1 MNNKKNSRSA
11 VSNENKP
18 VTEEVAVDPDLLDI
32 ISSVIDDN
40 DSYESNMVSAVD
52 VKLPDGVKR
61 VIKTGKGITNK
72 KQQQQQ
78 TRNIAPILVNY
89 INENDP
95 HDLIYNSGQVFDS
108 RLIHDFEAE
117 IRKLNNDRIHPTVF
131 VKICSRLHFTQII
144 NKITNPNAKRK
155 LPHVLGHIFF
165 SGRVLN
171 DLRVKTYNVKQEI
184 EKEGVTESEI
194 ELQIFGLLAHLNN
207 IIYEVE

>member
-11 VSNENKP
+11 VSNENKS
-18 VTEEVAVDPDLLDI
+18 VADEVAVDPDLLDI

-40 DSYESNMVSAVD
+40 DGYESNMVAAVD

-61 VIKTGKGITNK
+61 VIKTGKGITIK
-72 KQQQQQ
+72 KQQL
-78 TRNIAPILVNY
+78 TREVAPILVNY

-108 RLIHDFEAE
+108 RLINDFEAE
-117 IRKLNNDRIHPTVF
+117 IRKLTNERIHPTVF

-184 EKEGVTESEI
+184 EKEGVSDSQI

>member
-11 VSNENKP
+11 VSNENKS
-18 VTEEVAVDPDLLDI
+18 VADEVAVDPDLLDI

-40 DSYESNMVSAVD
+40 DGYESNMVAAVD

-72 KQQQQQ
+72 KQQL
-78 TRNIAPILVNY
+78 TREVAPILVNY

-108 RLIHDFEAE
+108 RLINDFEAE
-117 IRKLNNDRIHPTVF
+117 IRKLTNERIHPTVF

-184 EKEGVTESEI
+184 EKEGVSDSQI